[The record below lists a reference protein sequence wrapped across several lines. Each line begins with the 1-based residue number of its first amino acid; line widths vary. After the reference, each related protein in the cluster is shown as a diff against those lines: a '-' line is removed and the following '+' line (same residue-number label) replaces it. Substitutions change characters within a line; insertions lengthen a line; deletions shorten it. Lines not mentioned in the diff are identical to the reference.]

1 MRLKIKAMLNEFSK
15 LLRYICKGLY
25 ISNWTNDGQKRVIKI
40 FKKIKLLRIL
50 KHFIN
55 KKEPIVQQ
63 KLEFILINDS
73 KPGIRLNMRLLIKFV
88 NIAIERLRYE
98 GTVNKSADVIV
109 CDVHGCAVLV
119 SKHN

>member
-55 KKEPIVQQ
+55 KKEPIV
-63 KLEFILINDS
+63 
-73 KPGIRLNMRLLIKFV
+73 
-88 NIAIERLRYE
+88 
-98 GTVNKSADVIV
+98 
-109 CDVHGCAVLV
+109 
-119 SKHN
+119 